1 MMSKIHPLRLLL
13 LWLPTTLAWSGGEPL
28 LLQASQIRSLGIET
42 LVIGETL
49 EARPS
54 RLPARVVVPTDQ
66 IRLVSAPVAGL
77 VERLTLAT
85 GARVKRGEVVA
96 RLSSPEALTLQRDAM
111 ESSSQS
117 SLQQQNLKR
126 DEQLYAEGLIAEARL
141 QATRAAASQAA
152 ARASESQQHL
162 ELAGV
167 SGKGAGPLALT
178 APMDGVILEQKA
190 ALGQRVEASAV
201 IYRIAQLA
209 PLWLEIQAPTTI
221 FDGLKLGTPVRIANS
236 DIKGR
241 VIAIGPSID
250 TASQTRLLRALVDE
264 GAEQLTPGQ
273 SVEVEIA
280 QASAQDQRLPAAAV
294 VRQGG
299 LTYAFVQIA
308 SDDKG
313 SSFEARP
320 VKVIGQSG
328 EGLRVS
334 GLQVGDRVVLK
345 GVSGLKAMLSGAGG
359 E

>member
-1 MMSKIHPLRLLL
+1 MSIPQAFRLLL
-13 LWLPTTLAWSGGEPL
+13 LWLPTTLTWAVGEPML
-28 LLQASQIRSLGIET
+28 LHPSQIKALGIET
-42 LVIGETL
+42 LVIGT
-49 EARPS
+49 AMDGRPT

-66 IRLVSAPVAGL
+66 IRLVSTPVAGL
-77 VERLTLAT
+77 VERLTVAT
-85 GARVKRGEVVA
+85 GAQVKRGEVVA
-96 RLSSPEALTLQRDAM
+96 RISSPEALTLQRDAM
-111 ESSSQS
+111 EATSQS

-162 ELAGV
+162 EMAGV
-167 SGKGAGPLALT
+167 SGKGGGPLTLT
-178 APMDGVILEQKA
+178 TPMDGVVLEQGA

-236 DIKGR
+236 DIQGR

-250 TASQTRLLRALVDE
+250 TASQTRLLRAVVSE
-264 GAEQLTPGQ
+264 GVEELTPGQ

-280 QASAQDQRLPAAAV
+280 QAATQDQRLPAAAV

-299 LTYAFVQIA
+299 QTYAFVQIA

-320 VKVIGQSG
+320 VKILGQSG

>member
-1 MMSKIHPLRLLL
+1 MYIPHPVRLLL
-13 LWLPTTLAWSGGEPL
+13 LWLPTTLAWSAGEPL
-28 LLQASQIRSLGIET
+28 LLQPSQIKSLGIET
-42 LVIGETL
+42 LVIGEAL
-49 EARPS
+49 DARPS

-77 VERLTLAT
+77 VERLTVAT

-96 RLSSPEALTLQRDAM
+96 RISSPEALTLQRDAM
-111 ESSSQS
+111 EATSQS

-126 DEQLYAEGLIAEARL
+126 DEQLYTEGLIAESRL

-152 ARASESQQHL
+152 ARATESQQHL

-167 SGKGAGPLALT
+167 PSKGGGPLVLT
-178 APMDGVILEQKA
+178 APMDGVVLEQGA

-221 FDGLKLGTPVRIANS
+221 FNGLEVGTPVRIASS
-236 DIKGR
+236 DIQGR
-241 VIAIGPSID
+241 LIAIGPSID
-250 TASQTRLLRALVDE
+250 TASQTRLLRALVSE

-273 SVEVEIA
+273 AVEVEIA
-280 QASAQDQRLPAAAV
+280 QHNAQDQRLPAAAV
-294 VRQGG
+294 IRQGSQ
-299 LTYAFVQIA
+299 TFAFVQIA
-308 SDDKG
+308 SDDQA

-320 VKVIGQSG
+320 VRIINQSG
-328 EGLRVS
+328 EGLRVA
-334 GLQVGDRVVLK
+334 GLKVGDRVVLK
-345 GVSGLKAMLSGAGG
+345 GVSGLKAMISGAEG

>member
-1 MMSKIHPLRLLL
+1 MFKPHPLRFLL
-13 LWLPTTLAWSGGEPL
+13 LWLPSTLAWSAGEPL
-28 LLQASQIRSLGIET
+28 LLQPSQIKSLGIET
-42 LVIGETL
+42 LVIGEAM

-77 VERLTLAT
+77 VERLAVAT
-85 GARVKRGEVVA
+85 GARVKKGEVVA
-96 RLSSPEALTLQRDAM
+96 RIASPEALTLQRDAM
-111 ESSSQS
+111 EASTQS

-126 DEQLYAEGLIAEARL
+126 DEQLYAEGLIAESRL
-141 QATRAAASQAA
+141 QATRAAASLAA
-152 ARASESQQHL
+152 ARATESQQHL

-167 SGKGAGPLALT
+167 TSKGGGPLILS
-178 APMDGVILEQKA
+178 APMDGVVLEQGA

-209 PLWLEIQAPTTI
+209 PLWLEIQAPTSI
-221 FDGLKLGTPVRIANS
+221 FNGLAEGNLVRIPGS
-236 DIKGR
+236 DIQGSL
-241 VIAIGPSID
+241 IAIGPSID
-250 TASQTRLLRALVDE
+250 TASQTRLLRALVSE

-280 QASAQDQRLPAAAV
+280 QVNAQDQRLPAAAV
-294 VRQGG
+294 IRQGG
-299 LTYAFVQIA
+299 QAFAFVQIA

-320 VKVIGQSG
+320 VRIINQSG
-328 EGLRVS
+328 EGLRVA
-334 GLQVGDRVVLK
+334 GLKAGDRVVLK
-345 GVSGLKAMLSGAGG
+345 GVSSLKAMMSGIEG

>member
-1 MMSKIHPLRLLL
+1 MSIPQALRLLL
-13 LWLPTTLAWSGGEPL
+13 LWLPTTLTWAVGEPML
-28 LLQASQIRSLGIET
+28 LHPSQIKALGIET
-42 LVIGETL
+42 LVIGT
-49 EARPS
+49 AMDGRPT

-66 IRLVSAPVAGL
+66 IRLVSTPVAGL
-77 VERLTLAT
+77 VERLTVAT
-85 GARVKRGEVVA
+85 GAQVKRGEVVA
-96 RLSSPEALTLQRDAM
+96 RISSPEALTLQRDAM
-111 ESSSQS
+111 EATSQS

-162 ELAGV
+162 EMAGV
-167 SGKGAGPLALT
+167 SGKGGGPLTLT
-178 APMDGVILEQKA
+178 TPMDGVVLEQGA

-236 DIKGR
+236 DIQGR

-250 TASQTRLLRALVDE
+250 TASQTRLLRAVVSE
-264 GAEQLTPGQ
+264 GVEELTPGQ

-280 QASAQDQRLPAAAV
+280 QAATQDQRLPAAAV

-299 LTYAFVQIA
+299 QTYAFVQIA

-320 VKVIGQSG
+320 VKILGQSG